1 VLRRVLARA
10 DFYSIRWAFV
20 GESRYDAY
28 LAQAGFASRGRLPG
42 GIEVWE
48 NAAAPP
54 VSGDTLH
61 LAAPSVAGIL
71 WGSLPLA
78 FAILA
83 LGFAFATYRRLARE
97 PVIREQPAPRIV
109 APPVAGLA
117 RDQRT

>member
-1 VLRRVLARA
+1 
-10 DFYSIRWAFV
+10 
-20 GESRYDAY
+20 
-28 LAQAGFASRGRLPG
+28 
-42 GIEVWE
+42 VWE

-54 VSGDTLH
+54 VPFDAFH
-61 LAAPSVAGIL
+61 PAAPNVAGIL